1 MDKIRQFKNKNQT
14 LPQIK
19 IMIRATDRCKDDFNQ
34 EIKIKLKNGK
44 IISREELD
52 IEMKRQTPGF
62 LVMINAKR
70 KKKEEQVIKGNK
82 IVASAFL
89 DIEKSNVEIMYVS
102 QIYISVIRRLV
113 DESRDK
119 IKELTEWK

>member
-1 MDKIRQFKNKNQT
+1 
-14 LPQIK
+14 
-19 IMIRATDRCKDDFNQ
+19 
-34 EIKIKLKNGK
+34 
-44 IISREELD
+44 
-52 IEMKRQTPGF
+52 
-62 LVMINAKR
+62 
-70 KKKEEQVIKGNK
+70 VIKGNK